1 MSSSREISVSLQK
14 LDHVQHS
21 LQSWL
26 DGSGNSA
33 ELIETFRIFCK
44 DSQLPDKFGAALESV
59 LSRVESS
66 SLFTEESCSFS
77 KKDLANALSIWLEK
91 VQQYQSKE
99 HL

>member
-1 MSSSREISVSLQK
+1 MSLQK

-21 LQSWL
+21 LQAWL

-33 ELIETFRIFCK
+33 ELIEIFRIFCK
-44 DSQLPDKFGAALESV
+44 DSQLPEKYGAALENI

-91 VQQYQSKE
+91 VRQYHSKE
-99 HL
+99 HP

>member
-1 MSSSREISVSLQK
+1 MSIQHTLQA
-14 LDHVQHS
+14 
-21 LQSWL
+21 WL

-33 ELIETFRIFCK
+33 DLIQACRVFYK
-44 DSQLPDKFGAALESV
+44 DSQLPEKYGTALENV

-99 HL
+99 HS

>member
-1 MSSSREISVSLQK
+1 MSIQNPQGA
-14 LDHVQHS
+14 QHS
-21 LQSWL
+21 LKAWL
-26 DGSGNSA
+26 DGSGNA
-33 ELIETFRIFCK
+33 ADLIQAFRFFCR
-44 DSQLPDKFGAALESV
+44 DSQLPEKYGTALENV

-99 HL
+99 NP

>member
-1 MSSSREISVSLQK
+1 VINIQQAQNLQ
-14 LDHVQHS
+14 HT
-21 LQSWL
+21 LQAWL

-33 ELIETFRIFCK
+33 DLIEAFRIFCK
-44 DSQLPDKFGAALESV
+44 DSQLPEKYGTALENV

-91 VQQYQSKE
+91 VQQYQSRE
-99 HL
+99 NP

>member
-1 MSSSREISVSLQK
+1 VSILHPQSAQHAQHAQYSLQA
-14 LDHVQHS
+14 
-21 LQSWL
+21 WL

-44 DSQLPDKFGAALESV
+44 DSQLPEKYGVALENA

-77 KKDLANALSIWLEK
+77 KKDLANALSVWLQK
-91 VQQYQSKE
+91 VQQYQAKE
-99 HL
+99 HP

>member
-1 MSSSREISVSLQK
+1 VSLQK

-21 LQSWL
+21 LQAWL
-26 DGSGNSA
+26 GGSGNSA
-33 ELIETFRIFCK
+33 ELIETFRIFYK
-44 DSQLPDKFGAALESV
+44 DSQLPEKYGVALENV

-91 VQQYQSKE
+91 VQQYHSKE
-99 HL
+99 HS

>member
-1 MSSSREISVSLQK
+1 MSPQNPQSA
-14 LDHVQHS
+14 QHS
-21 LQSWL
+21 LQEWL
-26 DGSGNSA
+26 DGSGNA
-33 ELIETFRIFCK
+33 ADLIQAFRVFCK
-44 DSQLPDKFGAALESV
+44 DSQLPEKYGAALENV

-99 HL
+99 NP

>member
-1 MSSSREISVSLQK
+1 VSPQNPQSA
-14 LDHVQHS
+14 QHS
-21 LQSWL
+21 LQEWL
-26 DGSGNSA
+26 DGSGNA
-33 ELIETFRIFCK
+33 ADLIQAFRVFCK
-44 DSQLPDKFGAALESV
+44 DSQLPEKYGAALENV

-99 HL
+99 NP

>member
-1 MSSSREISVSLQK
+1 MINTQQAQNLQ
-14 LDHVQHS
+14 HT
-21 LQSWL
+21 LQAWL
-26 DGSGNSA
+26 EGGGTPVD
-33 ELIETFRIFCK
+33 LIKAFRVFYK
-44 DSQLPDKFGAALESV
+44 DSQLPEKYGTALEND

-99 HL
+99 NP

>member
-1 MSSSREISVSLQK
+1 VINTQQAQNLQ
-14 LDHVQHS
+14 HT
-21 LQSWL
+21 LQAWL
-26 DGSGNSA
+26 EGGGTPVD
-33 ELIETFRIFCK
+33 LIKAFRIFYK
-44 DSQLPDKFGAALESV
+44 DSQLPEKYGAALENV

-99 HL
+99 NP